1 MTTPTR
7 DRIHQLVDSLS
18 ERELAAVERFLAQ
31 LQNGDDPV
39 LRALAAAPEDDEPL
53 TSEDQVAIQ
62 EAYADLAAGRTIPD
76 DEVRRRL
83 DFQAQEGR
91 DRLLSCADKVYS
103 IP

>member
-76 DEVRRRL
+76 DELWRRL
-83 DFQAQEGR
+83 GHAKQR
-91 DRLLSCADKVYS
+91 
-103 IP
+103 